1 VTHSRD
7 EIEIDIREIA
17 AVHLGATEG
26 VEPDSRLVE
35 DLDLDSLQL
44 LTLSFEVE
52 DHFEIILE
60 PNDEAAIVTVG
71 DLIDT
76 IDRLLT
82 QDSSSR
88 AAP

>member
-1 VTHSRD
+1 MKRTRD
-7 EIEIDIREIA
+7 QIEIDIREIA
-17 AVHLGATEG
+17 AIHLGATEG
-26 VEPDSRLVE
+26 VEPDCRLVA

-60 PNDEAAIVTVG
+60 PDDEAAIVTVR

-82 QDSSSR
+82 QVTSSR